1 MDRWEEFLISED
13 PDTRQMAV
21 WELKNHPLEK
31 ALNPL
36 ILLLGDKD
44 WRVRKAVSE
53 VLVEKASKEVIKALI
68 SALYDEENAGKRN
81 TSIETLHK
89 IGSRILPFVL
99 EELGRTD
106 NYDVKLALVSLLGDI
121 KSEEGFNFLLSFLQ
135 KERDINLLSSAIS
148 SLSHYKR
155 KETIPSL
162 IRLLNHEN
170 PWIQFHCIEALGN
183 LKEPEVLPYILPFY
197 KIPGLQKSVLDSIS
211 QINQISTLSFL
222 LEIINTEEKINLSA
236 IHAITSLYNAKL
248 PSILKK
254 RYREIV
260 ARKVFEL
267 FPREK
272 LGQLIS
278 IFSETPKQEVKRDIL
293 SIIGWTRAK
302 EGFGLLMESL
312 KDQEFTD
319 LALECLGFFGE
330 EGWQLA
336 KDYPRE
342 EYEEDF
348 IIQYLRVLKIWKK
361 EESIPLLLGYLER
374 QEFSI
379 RYQALDTLSV
389 FPRKDLVVY
398 LLTLLEDE
406 SPAVQNLAVQVLK
419 NWGEREEELKN
430 FIFQKVSKLCLSEN
444 PSLRIN
450 SLQIFVHLKGK
461 GYFEV
466 LQKALGDPNPL
477 IRKQAI
483 QLMGM
488 CREEKFSSYLIH
500 ALTDEDPKV
509 RQEAIQAIDNIR
521 PEGAF
526 EPLLSALE
534 DPDFWIRASAARVL
548 GGYPKPQTLKAL
560 VHHLNIDIPP
570 VKIACLEALGKLQ
583 DPKSLEVILEQLKY
597 PDIEVKKTALQALGF
612 LKEKKVYEVLIS
624 YTQNPDWRLRAS
636 ALAAIREIRNREAL
650 PVIHEIL
657 EKDPDPFVK
666 VAALNAL
673 EILAEETSFPYLLR
687 ALDNP
692 ELVDNVAQVLI
703 SKKQIFQPLMEKEWQ
718 TAEKKREE
726 ILAIILEEMKEYAG
740 KSE

>member
-1 MDRWEEFLISED
+1 MDRWEEFLRSED

-31 ALNPL
+31 SLTPL

-53 VLVEKASKEVIKALI
+53 VLIEKANREVIKALI

-89 IGSRILPFVL
+89 IGSKILPFVL
-99 EELGRTD
+99 EELGKTE

-121 KSEEGFNFLLSFLQ
+121 KSEEGFNFLLSFLGRE
-135 KERDINLLSSAIS
+135 KDINLLSSAIS

-162 IRLLNHEN
+162 IKLLQHEN

-183 LKEPEVLPYILPFY
+183 LREPEVLPHILPFY
-197 KIPGLQKSVLDSIS
+197 KQPGLQKSVLDSIC
-211 QINQISTLSFL
+211 QINHISTLSFL
-222 LEIINTEEKINLSA
+222 LEVINTEEKVNLSA

-260 ARKVFEL
+260 VRKVFEL

-272 LGQLIS
+272 ISQLIF
-278 IFSETPKQEVKRDIL
+278 IFSQTPKQEVKRDIIYIL
-293 SIIGWTRAK
+293 GWTRAK
-302 EGFGLLMESL
+302 EGFNLLMDSL
-312 KDQEFTD
+312 KDPEFTD
-319 LALECLGFFGE
+319 LALESLGYFE
-330 EGWQLA
+330 KEGWVLA

-342 EYEEDF
+342 EYEEEF
-348 IIQYLRVLKIWKK
+348 IVQFLRVLKLWKE

-389 FPRKDLVVY
+389 FPKKELVIY
-398 LLTLLEDE
+398 ILTLLEDE
-406 SPAVQNLAVQVLK
+406 SPAVQNLAVEVLK
-419 NWGEREEELKN
+419 KWGERGEELKD

-483 QLMGM
+483 QLMGQ
-488 CREEKFSSYLIH
+488 CKDEKFSSYLIH
-500 ALTDEDPKV
+500 ALTDEDPQV
-509 RQEAIQAIDNIR
+509 RQEAIHAIDNIR

-526 EPLLSALE
+526 EPILSALE

-597 PDIEVKKTALQALGF
+597 PDIEVKKSALQALGF
-612 LKEKKVYEVLIS
+612 LKEKRAYEVLIS

-636 ALAAIREIRNREAL
+636 ALSALREMGNKEAL
-650 PVIHEIL
+650 PVIHEII

-666 VAALNAL
+666 MAALSAL
-673 EILAEETSFPYLLR
+673 EVLAEASSFPHLLK
-687 ALDNP
+687 ALENS
-692 ELVDNVAQVLI
+692 ELVDNVAQVFIL
-703 SKKQIFQPLMEKEWQ
+703 KKNIFQPLVEKEWQ
-718 TAEKKREE
+718 TAERKKEE

-740 KSE
+740 NHQ

>member
-1 MDRWEEFLISED
+1 MDRWEEFLKSED

-21 WELKNHPLEK
+21 WELKNYPLEK
-31 ALNPL
+31 SLTPL
-36 ILLLGDKD
+36 SILLGDKD

-53 VLVEKASKEVIKALI
+53 VLIEKANREVIKALI

-99 EELGRTD
+99 DELGRTE
-106 NYDVKLALVSLLGDI
+106 NYDVKLALISLLGDI
-121 KSEEGFNFLLSFLQ
+121 KSEEAYNFLLSFLQ
-135 KERDINLLSSAIS
+135 REKDINLLSSAIS

-183 LKEPEVLPYILPFY
+183 LKEPEVLSYILPFY
-197 KIPGLQKSVLDSIS
+197 KQPGLQKSVLDSIS
-211 QINQISTLSFL
+211 QINHISTLSFL
-222 LEIINTEEKINLSA
+222 LDIINSEEKINLSA
-236 IHAITSLYNAKL
+236 IHAITNLYNARL
-248 PSILKK
+248 PGILKK
-254 RYREIV
+254 RYRDIV
-260 ARKVFEL
+260 VRKVYEL
-267 FPREK
+267 FPEEK
-272 LGQLIS
+272 ISQLIS
-278 IFSETPKQEVKRDIL
+278 IFSQTPKQEVKRDIICIL
-293 SIIGWTRAK
+293 GWKRAK
-302 EGFGLLMESL
+302 EGFNLLMGALKDPEFTDIAMESL
-312 KDQEFTD
+312 
-319 LALECLGFFGE
+319 GYFGK
-330 EGWQLA
+330 EGWELA
-336 KDYPRE
+336 KNYPRE

-348 IIQYLRVLKIWKK
+348 IVQLLRVLKLWK
-361 EESIPLLLGYLER
+361 EEDSIPLIISYLER
-374 QEFSI
+374 PEFSI

-389 FPRKDLVVY
+389 FPKKELVVY
-398 LLTLLEDE
+398 ILTLLEDE
-406 SPAVQNLAVQVLK
+406 SPAVQNLAVGILK
-419 NWGEREEELKN
+419 SWGEKEEQLKD
-430 FIFQKVSKLCLSEN
+430 FVFQKVSKLCLSEN
-444 PSLRIN
+444 SSLRIN

-483 QLMGM
+483 QLMGE

-509 RQEAIQAIDNIR
+509 RQEAIQAIGNIR

-570 VKIACLEALGKLQ
+570 VKIACLEALGRIQ
-583 DPKSLEVILEQLKY
+583 DPKSMEVILEQLKY
-597 PDIEVKKTALQALGF
+597 PDIEVKKSALQALGF
-612 LKEKKVYEVLIS
+612 LKEKRAYEVLIS

-636 ALAAIREIRNREAL
+636 ALSALKEMRNREAL
-650 PVIHEIL
+650 PVIHELI

-666 VAALNAL
+666 MEALSSL
-673 EILAEETSFPYLLR
+673 EVLAEASSFPHLLK
-687 ALDNP
+687 ALDNS
-692 ELVDNVAQVLI
+692 ELVDNVAKVFL
-703 SKKQIFQPLMEKEWQ
+703 SKKEIFQPLVEKEWQ
-718 TAEKKREE
+718 TSEKKREE
-726 ILAIILEEMKEYAG
+726 ILAVILEEMKEYAG
-740 KSE
+740 NLK